1 MPEKDLLTIFSFP
14 KYMNSRD
21 VWNIFSVFSAF
32 IWLLILASYV
42 FYGLLHVLMN
52 FSKNS
57 LEAAS
62 RFIDVFGVL
71 VGQGDAILLNRNHL
85 GVNPLIVFVLMS
97 FILRQFFGQDITALL
112 LTRTK
117 IIIDYFSQLETYDFT
132 ILIED
137 QSNYLHYFQQL
148 FPKLMPKLKLIEH
161 DEVNSESTMFDLV
174 HQPFVLVTDGTTAE
188 MMRNFYSAHKF
199 HISEQGFVSSF
210 GNFAIRKSLNNEMKR
225 KLSQM

>member
-1 MPEKDLLTIFSFP
+1 
-14 KYMNSRD
+14 MNNQGI
-21 VWNIFSVFSAF
+21 WNIFSVFSVF
-32 IWLLILASYV
+32 IWFLIFISYA

-52 FSKNS
+52 FANS
-57 LEAAS
+57 SREAAS
-62 RFIDVFGVL
+62 RFIDMFGVL
-71 VGQGDAILLNRNHL
+71 VGQGDTILLNRTHL

-117 IIIDYFSQLETYDFT
+117 IVIDYFSQLEIYDFT

-148 FPKLMPKLKLIEH
+148 FPNLMSRVKLLEH

-174 HQPFVLVTDGTTAE
+174 HQPFVLVTDGSQAE

-199 HISEQGFVSSF
+199 HISQQGFVSSF
-210 GNFAIRKSLNNEMKR
+210 GNFAIRKSLNNDMKR